1 MNPIQGKRIL
11 LGVTG
16 SIACYKAADLASKLT
31 QAGAQ
36 VDTILTKAA
45 TQFITPLTFQAVTGR
60 RAYTDVDLWG
70 HEAHVLHIGLA
81 HQADLLVIAP
91 VTANTLAQLA
101 QGSADSLLNLTA
113 LAATCP
119 RLLAPAMDGGMYT
132 HPATQ
137 ANLQLLAARGAVIVG
152 PEEGH
157 LASGLVGRGRMTE
170 PLAILGHIRQLFSQA
185 GALRGRKVVITAGG
199 TREPLDPVRFLSN
212 HSSGK
217 QGYALAQAALDLGA
231 EVVLITT
238 TTALPTPSG
247 ATVIMVN
254 TAAEMLAA
262 VQQACLTADVLIMA
276 AAVADFRPTQV
287 ATQKIKKQAGAP
299 IIELTPNPDILATLA
314 QQRQTTGRPLAVVG
328 FAAETENLA
337 ANAQGKLQK
346 KGLDLIVAND
356 VSAADAGFAVDTNRV
371 TLFGRDGG
379 VETLP
384 LLRKTEVAEEILQRV
399 VKLLNEA
406 TAKPKLQ

>member
-16 SIACYKAADLASKLT
+16 SIACYKAADLASKLS

-60 RAYTDVDLWG
+60 RAYTDADLWG

-91 VTANTLAQLA
+91 ATANTLAKLA
-101 QGSADSLLNLTA
+101 QGNTDDLLSLAA

-119 RLLAPAMDGGMYT
+119 RLLAPAMDGGMFT

-137 ANLQLLAARGAVIVG
+137 ANLQLLAERGAQIVG

-157 LASGLVGRGRMTE
+157 LASGLVARGRMTE
-170 PLAILGHIRQLFSQA
+170 PLAILGRIRQLFAQS
-185 GALRGRKVVITAGG
+185 GPLRGRKIVVTAGG

-231 EVVLITT
+231 AVVLITT
-238 TTALPTPSG
+238 TTALSTPSG
-247 ATVIMVN
+247 ALVVAVN

-262 VQQACLTADVLIMA
+262 VQAECLAADALIMA
-276 AAVADFRPTQV
+276 AAVADFRPAHV
-287 ATQKIKKQAGAP
+287 ATQKIKKQTGAP
-299 IIELTPNPDILATLA
+299 TIELTPNPDILATLA
-314 QQRQTTGRPLAVVG
+314 QQRQTTGRPHVVVG

-337 ANAQGKLQK
+337 VNAQAKLQK
-346 KGLDLIVAND
+346 KGLNFIVAND
-356 VSAADAGFAVDTNRV
+356 VSAPDAGFGVDTNRV
-371 TLFGRDGG
+371 TLFGVDGT

-384 LLRKTEVAEEILQRV
+384 LLSKAEVAEQVVQRV
-399 VKLLNEA
+399 VKLLN
-406 TAKPKLQ
+406 KLPVTSN